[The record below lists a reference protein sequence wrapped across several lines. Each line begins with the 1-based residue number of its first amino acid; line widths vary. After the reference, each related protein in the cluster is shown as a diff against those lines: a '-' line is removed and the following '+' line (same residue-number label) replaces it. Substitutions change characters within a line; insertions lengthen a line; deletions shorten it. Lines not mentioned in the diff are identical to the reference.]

1 VWDRHGGYRVNWR
14 LLDSCFQILESR
26 GCEVSL
32 VNAHYLKSVPGR
44 KSDVSDCQWIR
55 GAGRTAAISEI
66 IGSTSEPVGKAA
78 GTAVPRPDKQGW
90 FEVIAGKS
98 VVAFRREEEA
108 EAPPAKG
115 FGFVQTYDREPRGRL
130 WESMKSRGMQEN
142 Q

>member
-1 VWDRHGGYRVNWR
+1 MSQIVNGFAALGGQRRSPKLLVRPRSR
-14 LLDSCFQILESR
+14 LEKR
-26 GCEVSL
+26 
-32 VNAHYLKSVPGR
+32 
-44 KSDVSDCQWIR
+44 
-55 GAGRTAAISEI
+55 
-66 IGSTSEPVGKAA
+66 PVRPL
-78 GTAVPRPDKQGW
+78 PRPDKQGW